1 MNMRLLGTA
10 LITAGLLAPWQ
21 PALAANKPLS
31 NILETVTEKY
41 PGTLTEAEL
50 DKNTWEIKSCDAQS
64 CVKAYVNPT
73 NGEIRATKNIDYV
86 ALPNKEAEP
95 LLSIVKRIEAAQ
107 IGEITEIEF
116 KRGQWEIELRLDQA
130 PRP

>member
-21 PALAANKPLS
+21 SALAANKPLS
-31 NILETVTEKY
+31 TLLETVAEKY

-64 CVKAYVNPT
+64 CVKTYVNPAS
-73 NGEIRATKNIDYV
+73 GEIRSTKNIDYV
-86 ALPNKEAEP
+86 ELPNKDAEP
-95 LLSIVKRIEAAQ
+95 LLSIVKRIEAAH
-107 IGEITEIEF
+107 IGDITEIEF
-116 KRGQWEIELRLDQA
+116 KRGQWKIELRLEQA